1 MCKSDMRMEGYH
13 VRFYASE
20 LSKQQMYKFLIG
32 SVVPRP
38 IALITS
44 QSEEGLLNIAP
55 FSFFNIVASEPALL
69 SVAVNRKEGEMK
81 DTARNILTTK
91 EAVVHVVTED
101 NVANANQTA
110 TLLPPDESELDHTTF
125 TTTDSEMVSVPSLNE
140 SSIRF
145 EVKLYQHVEIKNDR
159 NENTNDLLLLEIQK
173 VYIDEDLF
181 DLEKGYIDVENIK
194 PVSRLAGDDY
204 ARLGETFTIERPR

>member
-1 MCKSDMRMEGYH
+1 MYA
-13 VRFYASE
+13 FYASE

-110 TLLPPDESELDHTTF
+110 AMLPADESELDHTTF
-125 TTTDSEMVSVPSLNE
+125 TTTDSEMVTVPSLNE

-145 EVKLYQHVEIKNDR
+145 EVKLYQHVEIKNDL

>member
-1 MCKSDMRMEGYH
+1 MYA
-13 VRFYASE
+13 FYASE

-55 FSFFNIVASEPALL
+55 FSFFNIVSSEPALL
-69 SVAVNRKEGEMK
+69 SVAVNRKEGAMK

-91 EAVVHVVTED
+91 EAVVHVVTEA

-110 TLLPPDESELDHTTF
+110 ATLYLL
-125 TTTDSEMVSVPSLNE
+125 MKANWI
-140 SSIRF
+140 IRHLQRQIR
-145 EVKLYQHVEIKNDR
+145 KWS
-159 NENTNDLLLLEIQK
+159 TC
-173 VYIDEDLF
+173 
-181 DLEKGYIDVENIK
+181 
-194 PVSRLAGDDY
+194 LA
-204 ARLGETFTIERPR
+204 

>member
-1 MCKSDMRMEGYH
+1 MYA
-13 VRFYASE
+13 FYASE

-110 TLLPPDESELDHTTF
+110 ALLPPDESELDHTTF

-145 EVKLYQHVEIKNDR
+145 EVKLYRHIEIKNDR
-159 NENTNDLLLLEIQK
+159 NENTSDLLLLEIQK
-173 VYIDEDLF
+173 MAIDEAIYN
-181 DLEKGYIDVENIK
+181 LENGHIDVENIK
-194 PVSRLAGDDY
+194 SVSRLAGNDY
-204 ARLGETFTIERPR
+204 ARLGETFTIERPQ

>member
-1 MCKSDMRMEGYH
+1 MYA
-13 VRFYASE
+13 FYASE

-55 FSFFNIVASEPALL
+55 FSFFNIVSSEPALL
-69 SVAVNRKEGEMK
+69 SVAVNRKEGAMK

-91 EAVVHVVTED
+91 EAVVHVVTEA

-110 TLLPPDESELDHTTF
+110 ALLPPDESELDYTTF
-125 TTTDSEMVSVPSLNE
+125 TTTDSEMVNVPSLNE

-181 DLEKGYIDVENIK
+181 DLEKGYVDVENVQ
-194 PVSRLAGDDY
+194 PVSRLAGDNY
-204 ARLGETFTIERPR
+204 ARLGETFTIKRPR

>member
-1 MCKSDMRMEGYH
+1 MYA
-13 VRFYASE
+13 FYASE

-110 TLLPPDESELDHTTF
+110 ALLPPDESELARTTF

-145 EVKLYQHVEIKNDR
+145 EVKLYRHIEIKNDR

-173 VYIDEDLF
+173 MVIDEDLF
-181 DLEKGYIDVENIK
+181 DLENGHIDVENVK
-194 PVSRLAGDDY
+194 PVSRLAGNDY
-204 ARLGETFTIERPR
+204 ARLGETFTIERPQ

>member
-1 MCKSDMRMEGYH
+1 MYA
-13 VRFYASE
+13 FYASE

-110 TLLPPDESELDHTTF
+110 ALLPPDESELDHTTF

-145 EVKLYQHVEIKNDR
+145 EVKLYRHIEIKNDR
-159 NENTNDLLLLEIQK
+159 NENTSDLLLLEIQK
-173 VYIDEDLF
+173 MAIDESIYH
-181 DLEKGYIDVENIK
+181 LENGHIDVENIK
-194 PVSRLAGDDY
+194 SVSRLAGNDY
-204 ARLGETFTIERPR
+204 ARLGETFTIERPQ

>member
-1 MCKSDMRMEGYH
+1 MYA
-13 VRFYASE
+13 FYASE

-81 DTARNILTTK
+81 DTARNILTTR

-110 TLLPPDESELDHTTF
+110 AMLPPDESELARTTF

-159 NENTNDLLLLEIQK
+159 NENTSDLLLLEIQK
-173 VYIDEDLF
+173 MVIDEAIYH
-181 DLEKGYIDVENIK
+181 LENGHIDVENVK
-194 PVSRLAGDDY
+194 PVSRLAGNDY
-204 ARLGETFTIERPR
+204 ARLGETFTIERPQ

>member
-1 MCKSDMRMEGYH
+1 MYA
-13 VRFYASE
+13 FYASE

-55 FSFFNIVASEPALL
+55 FSFFNIVSSEPALL
-69 SVAVNRKEGEMK
+69 SVAVNRKEGAMK

-91 EAVVHVVTED
+91 EAVVHVVTEA
-101 NVANANQTA
+101 NVANANQTVA
-110 TLLPPDESELDHTTF
+110 LLPPDESELDHTTF
-125 TTTDSEMVSVPSLNE
+125 TTTDSEMVNVPSLNE

-181 DLEKGYIDVENIK
+181 DLEKGYVDVENVQ
-194 PVSRLAGDDY
+194 PVSRLAGDNY
-204 ARLGETFTIERPR
+204 ARLGETFTIKRPR

>member
-1 MCKSDMRMEGYH
+1 MYA
-13 VRFYASE
+13 FYASE

-110 TLLPPDESELDHTTF
+110 AMLPPDESELARTTF

-145 EVKLYQHVEIKNDR
+145 EVKLYRHIEIKNDR
-159 NENTNDLLLLEIQK
+159 NENTSDLLLLEIQK
-173 VYIDEDLF
+173 MVIDEDLF
-181 DLEKGYIDVENIK
+181 DLENGHIDVENVK
-194 PVSRLAGDDY
+194 PVSRLAGNDY
-204 ARLGETFTIERPR
+204 ARLGETFTIERPQ

>member
-1 MCKSDMRMEGYH
+1 MYA
-13 VRFYASE
+13 FYASE

-55 FSFFNIVASEPALL
+55 FSFFNIVSSEPALL
-69 SVAVNRKEGEMK
+69 SVAVNRKEGAMK

-91 EAVVHVVTED
+91 EAVVHVVTEA

-110 TLLPPDESELDHTTF
+110 VLLPPDESELDHTTF
-125 TTTDSEMVSVPSLNE
+125 TTTDSEMVNVPSLNE

-181 DLEKGYIDVENIK
+181 DLEKGYVDVENVQ
-194 PVSRLAGDDY
+194 PVSRLAGDNY
-204 ARLGETFTIERPR
+204 ARLGETFTIKRPR

>member
-1 MCKSDMRMEGYH
+1 MYA
-13 VRFYASE
+13 FYASE

-69 SVAVNRKEGEMK
+69 SVAVAVNRKEGEMK

-110 TLLPPDESELDHTTF
+110 ALLPPDESELARTTF

-145 EVKLYQHVEIKNDR
+145 EVKLYRHIEIKNDR
-159 NENTNDLLLLEIQK
+159 NENTSDLLLLEIQK
-173 VYIDEDLF
+173 MVIDEAIYH
-181 DLEKGYIDVENIK
+181 LEKGYIDVENVK
-194 PVSRLAGDDY
+194 PVSRLAGNDY
-204 ARLGETFTIERPR
+204 ARLGETFTIERPQ

>member
-1 MCKSDMRMEGYH
+1 MYA
-13 VRFYASE
+13 FYASE

-81 DTARNILTTK
+81 DTARNILTTR

-110 TLLPPDESELDHTTF
+110 AMLPPDESELARTTF

-145 EVKLYQHVEIKNDR
+145 EVKLYRHIEIKNDR
-159 NENTNDLLLLEIQK
+159 NENTSDLLLLEIQK
-173 VYIDEDLF
+173 MVIDEAIYH
-181 DLEKGYIDVENIK
+181 LEKGYIDVENVK
-194 PVSRLAGDDY
+194 PVSRLAGNDY
-204 ARLGETFTIERPR
+204 ARLGETFTIERPQ

>member
-1 MCKSDMRMEGYH
+1 MYA
-13 VRFYASE
+13 FYASE

-55 FSFFNIVASEPALL
+55 FSFFNIVSSEPALL
-69 SVAVNRKEGEMK
+69 SVAVNRKDGAMK

-91 EAVVHVVTED
+91 EAVVHVVTEA

-110 TLLPPDESELDHTTF
+110 ALLPLDESELDHTTF
-125 TTTDSEMVSVPSLNE
+125 TTTDSEMVNVPSLNE

-181 DLEKGYIDVENIK
+181 DLEKGYVDVENVQ
-194 PVSRLAGDDY
+194 PVSRLAGDNY
-204 ARLGETFTIERPR
+204 ARLGETFTIKRPR

>member
-1 MCKSDMRMEGYH
+1 MYA
-13 VRFYASE
+13 FYASE

-55 FSFFNIVASEPALL
+55 FSFFNIVSSEPALL
-69 SVAVNRKEGEMK
+69 SVAVNRKEGAMK

-91 EAVVHVVTED
+91 EAVVHVVTEA

-110 TLLPPDESELDHTTF
+110 ALLPPDESELI
-125 TTTDSEMVSVPSLNE
+125 
-140 SSIRF
+140 IRHLQRQIR
-145 EVKLYQHVEIKNDR
+145 KWS
-159 NENTNDLLLLEIQK
+159 TC
-173 VYIDEDLF
+173 
-181 DLEKGYIDVENIK
+181 
-194 PVSRLAGDDY
+194 LA
-204 ARLGETFTIERPR
+204 

>member
-1 MCKSDMRMEGYH
+1 MYA
-13 VRFYASE
+13 FYASE

-81 DTARNILTTK
+81 DTARNILTTR

-110 TLLPPDESELDHTTF
+110 ALLPPDESELDHTTF

-145 EVKLYQHVEIKNDR
+145 EVKLYRHIEIKNDC
-159 NENTNDLLLLEIQK
+159 NENTSDLLLLEIQK
-173 VYIDEDLF
+173 MVIDEAIYH
-181 DLEKGYIDVENIK
+181 LENGHIDVENIK
-194 PVSRLAGDDY
+194 SVSRLAGNDY
-204 ARLGETFTIERPR
+204 ARLGETFTIERPQ

>member
-1 MCKSDMRMEGYH
+1 MYA
-13 VRFYASE
+13 FYASE

-110 TLLPPDESELDHTTF
+110 AMLPPDESELDHTTF

-145 EVKLYQHVEIKNDR
+145 EAKLYQHIEIKNNR
-159 NENTNDLLLLEIQK
+159 NENTSDLLLLEIQK
-173 VYIDEDLF
+173 MVIDEAIYH
-181 DLEKGYIDVENIK
+181 LENGHIDAENVK
-194 PVSRLAGDDY
+194 PVSRLAGNDY
-204 ARLGETFTIERPR
+204 ARLGETFTIERPQ

>member
-1 MCKSDMRMEGYH
+1 MYA
-13 VRFYASE
+13 FYASE

-110 TLLPPDESELDHTTF
+110 AMLPADESELDHTTF
-125 TTTDSEMVSVPSLNE
+125 TTTDSEMVTVPSLNE

>member
-1 MCKSDMRMEGYH
+1 MYA
-13 VRFYASE
+13 FYASE

-101 NVANANQTA
+101 NVVNANQTA
-110 TLLPPDESELDHTTF
+110 ALLPPDESELDHTTF

-159 NENTNDLLLLEIQK
+159 NENTSDLLLLEIQK
-173 VYIDEDLF
+173 MVIDEAIYH
-181 DLEKGYIDVENIK
+181 LENGHIDVENIK
-194 PVSRLAGDDY
+194 SVSRLAGNDY
-204 ARLGETFTIERPR
+204 ARLGETFTIERPQ

>member
-1 MCKSDMRMEGYH
+1 MYA
-13 VRFYASE
+13 FYASE

-55 FSFFNIVASEPALL
+55 FSFFNIVSSEPALL
-69 SVAVNRKEGEMK
+69 SVAVNRKEGAMK

-91 EAVVHVVTED
+91 EAVVHVVTEA

-125 TTTDSEMVSVPSLNE
+125 TTTDSEMVNVPSLNE

-181 DLEKGYIDVENIK
+181 DLEKGYVDVENVQ
-194 PVSRLAGDDY
+194 PVSRLAGDNY
-204 ARLGETFTIERPR
+204 ARLGETFTIKRPR

>member
-1 MCKSDMRMEGYH
+1 MYA
-13 VRFYASE
+13 FYASE

-81 DTARNILTTK
+81 DTARNILTTR

-110 TLLPPDESELDHTTF
+110 AMLPPDESELARTTF

-145 EVKLYQHVEIKNDR
+145 EVKLYQHVEIKNNR
-159 NENTNDLLLLEIQK
+159 NENTSDLLLLEIQK
-173 VYIDEDLF
+173 MVIDEAIYH
-181 DLEKGYIDVENIK
+181 LENGHIDVENVK
-194 PVSRLAGDDY
+194 PVSRLAGNDY
-204 ARLGETFTIERPR
+204 ARLGETFTIERPQ

>member
-1 MCKSDMRMEGYH
+1 MYA
-13 VRFYASE
+13 FYASE

-81 DTARNILTTK
+81 DTARNILTKK

-110 TLLPPDESELDHTTF
+110 ALLPPDESELARTTF

-145 EVKLYQHVEIKNDR
+145 EVKLYRHIEIKNDR
-159 NENTNDLLLLEIQK
+159 NENTSDLLLLEIQK
-173 VYIDEDLF
+173 MVIDEAIYH
-181 DLEKGYIDVENIK
+181 LENGHIDVENVK
-194 PVSRLAGDDY
+194 PVSRLAGNDY
-204 ARLGETFTIERPR
+204 ARLGETFTIERPQ

>member
-1 MCKSDMRMEGYH
+1 MYA
-13 VRFYASE
+13 FYASE

>member
-1 MCKSDMRMEGYH
+1 MYA
-13 VRFYASE
+13 FYASE

-81 DTARNILTTK
+81 DTARNILTKK

-110 TLLPPDESELDHTTF
+110 ALLPPDESELDHTTF

-145 EVKLYQHVEIKNDR
+145 EVKLYRHIEIKNDR
-159 NENTNDLLLLEIQK
+159 NENTSDLLLLEIQK
-173 VYIDEDLF
+173 MVIDEAIYH
-181 DLEKGYIDVENIK
+181 LENGHIDVENIK
-194 PVSRLAGDDY
+194 SVSRLAGNDY
-204 ARLGETFTIERPR
+204 ARLGETFTIERPQ

>member
-1 MCKSDMRMEGYH
+1 MYA
-13 VRFYASE
+13 FYASE

-110 TLLPPDESELDHTTF
+110 AMLPPDESELDHTTF

-145 EVKLYQHVEIKNDR
+145 EVKLYRHIEIKNDR
-159 NENTNDLLLLEIQK
+159 NENTSDLLLLEIQK
-173 VYIDEDLF
+173 MVIDEAIYH
-181 DLEKGYIDVENIK
+181 LENGHIDVENIK
-194 PVSRLAGDDY
+194 SVSRLAGNDY
-204 ARLGETFTIERPR
+204 ARLGETFTIERPQ

>member
-1 MCKSDMRMEGYH
+1 MYA
-13 VRFYASE
+13 FYASE

-101 NVANANQTA
+101 NVTNVNQTA
-110 TLLPPDESELDHTTF
+110 AMLPADESELDHTTF
-125 TTTDSEMVSVPSLNE
+125 TTTDSEMVTVPSLNE